1 MQETGTGAAAASS
14 ELREEREMET
24 TSDLRCFD
32 LWSLCDVLREEGDD
46 VLA

>member
-1 MQETGTGAAAASS
+1 MQETGTGAVASS

-32 LWSLCDVLREEGDD
+32 LWSLCEVLRDDGDD